1 MTSAFKELEPNS
13 DSISVSCT
21 EYLLSNEYNRKVYK
35 QRVTVGWRNL
45 TDGT

>member
-21 EYLLSNEYNRKVYK
+21 LSNEYNRKVYK